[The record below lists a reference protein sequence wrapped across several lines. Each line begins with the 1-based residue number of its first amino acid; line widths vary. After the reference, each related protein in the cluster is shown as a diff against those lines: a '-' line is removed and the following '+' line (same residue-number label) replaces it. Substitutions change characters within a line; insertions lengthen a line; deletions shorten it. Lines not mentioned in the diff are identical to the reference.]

1 MARVTAVKNH
11 GNTTRGGGD
20 GFKQNR
26 VIETEQT
33 SGCLRGR
40 KQWVREIRRDKLPVT
55 KQMGHRAEMYSA
67 GNAVSN

>member
-33 SGCLRGR
+33 SGCPRGR

-55 KQMGHRAEMYSA
+55 K
-67 GNAVSN
+67 